1 MTQIKLSL
9 DETKHIIEDLWQA
22 NQDGVQ
28 PKVYAILDGA
38 QDKRIEELIR
48 KGELKS
54 SCLYEGKLS
63 YKMTTAAPYLV
74 RLEKDHPQT
83 INIIQ
88 QGWGNNWGIYAITYP
103 PASLIKVRH
112 NCRKIAKAIG
122 PDGER
127 LVFRYYDPR
136 VLRTY
141 LPTCSTTDAAKV
153 FGPITDYVMEGKEKD
168 TIHRFRLSNDGVQD
182 INFGPISEFIEEGEQ
197 HNTMHR
203 FKRVGSGALSITSE
217 QFSVFEQVKF
227 KRFITEMELHLS
239 TYFKAQTAELI
250 EQEQL
255 NDWVCQNILHAQDF
269 GFITEL
275 DICRYLNV
283 AIVQGESVKDAPW
296 LQAIMAESLF
306 PSTKATLLEEKSLEL
321 LDQEHQE
328 VIEELDQVNQNI
340 LDKFYQK
347 EHKKVLGIG
356 VPLFNLSFADQQSLK
371 DWMFRVGKQC
381 INLGL
386 TDEMA
391 LDIWLDMAMRYG
403 EDFSKEDWAKL
414 TEAQKEA
421 LSPSDILF
429 HLLAQQPHKK
439 SA

>member
-1 MTQIKLSL
+1 MTKNTV
-9 DETKHIIEDLWQA
+9 TKNDITALQQQLWQS
-22 NQDGVQ
+22 NSRGQV
-28 PKVYAILDGA
+28 PMVYAILDGA
-38 QDKRIEELIR
+38 RDQEIERIVR
-48 KGELKS
+48 QGTLKS
-54 SCLYEGKLS
+54 ACLYEGKLTF
-63 YKMTTAAPYLV
+63 KMAQAAPYLI

-83 INIIQ
+83 IDILKK
-88 QGWGNNWGIYAITYP
+88 GWGNNWGIFAITYQG
-103 PASLIKVRH
+103 ATHINIRH
-112 NCRKIAKAIG
+112 NCRKIARVKG
-122 PDGER
+122 PNGKN

-141 LPTCSTTDAAKV
+141 
-153 FGPITDYVMEGKEKD
+153 IT
-168 TIHRFRLSNDGVQD
+168 QCD
-182 INFGPISEFIEEGEQ
+182 INEAEKVFGPISEFIVEGEQ

-203 FKRVGSGALSITSE
+203 FKRVKSAVIDCHNANDINITLCDEHEDFIRGDSGALSITSE
-217 QFSVFEQVKF
+217 QFSVFEQEKF
-227 KRFITEMELHLS
+227 KRFIAQMEVHL
-239 TYFKAQTAELI
+239 TTHFEAQTDKLI

-255 NDWVCQNILHAQDF
+255 NDWVTQNILNAQDF

-296 LQAIMAESLF
+296 LKAIMAESLF

-328 VIEELDQVNQNI
+328 VKEALEQVNLQI
-340 LDKFYQK
+340 LEEFYQK
-347 EHKKVLGIG
+347 HHKKVLGIG
-356 VPLFNLSFADQQSLK
+356 VPLYDMNFENESALK
-371 DWMFRVGKQC
+371 EWMFRIGLQC
-381 INLGL
+381 IHLGL

-391 LDIWLDMAMRYG
+391 LDLWLDIAMRYG
-403 EDFSKEDWAKL
+403 EDFLQEDWAVLSK
-414 TEAQKEA
+414 AQKEA